1 MIRRFCCRRGVLAIE
16 MVLTRPL
23 SSALELLRR
32 FHNDQQGS
40 FVIMSAGLMALMI
53 GCAGLAVDLGTI
65 YADRRKTQSTA
76 DLAAIMAAAN
86 LSNAV
91 NAATATVTQ
100 NKYPASAVVKVEAGT
115 YTANGAIA
123 PRARFVTPAVG
134 SANAARVTLNTR
146 SPLFF
151 ARYLTGQRSFTIK
164 ATATASTTAAASFS
178 IGSRLLSVNGG
189 ALNAL
194 LGSLLGTSI
203 SLSVMD
209 YNSLIS
215 AKIDALDFLK
225 ALAVRVNLTAVT
237 YDTLLNANIKVG
249 DIIAA
254 ALSTQQSTNGANP
267 ASTALST
274 ISQAVASSSTK
285 ISAGKLI
292 DLGPFANLT
301 VGQRPQ
307 VGASVSIFDL
317 INAVA
322 QISNGTHQIATN
334 VDLNLPGL
342 AEVAVYATIG
352 ERPVG
357 SSWVQF
363 GTQGVSLH
371 TAQTRLLVLVQLLG
385 NVNGS
390 ALLKL
395 PIYVEVASATA
406 TLNSISCG
414 RPNINTS
421 QVTLGVTPGIV
432 DAWIGDVGVAEL
444 NNFTRKPNPPPV
456 KLLDLGGL
464 LTVKALAHVGIGNTT
479 PTSVNFSYS
488 EIQAGVKKTVTTNN
502 FLSSLVGSLL
512 GDLDLKIYLL
522 NIPLTLLDTVLSG
535 VLGLV
540 KGLLIGLTAPL
551 DQVLSNLLST
561 LGIGIGQVDVSVL
574 GIRCDGAVLVS

>member
-1 MIRRFCCRRGVLAIE
+1 MTGFVKLTRRFAADDRGNFAMI
-16 MVLTRPL
+16 
-23 SSALELLRR
+23 
-32 FHNDQQGS
+32 
-40 FVIMSAGLMALMI
+40 SAGLMTLVI
-53 GCAGLAVDLGTI
+53 GCTGLAVDLGTI
-65 YADRRKTQSTA
+65 FADRRKTQSTA
-76 DLAAIMAAAN
+76 DLAAIVAAAN
-86 LSNAV
+86 LSNAT

-100 NKYPASAVVKVEAGT
+100 NKYPASAVVKVETGT
-115 YTANGAIA
+115 YTANSAIA
-123 PRARFVTPAVG
+123 PQARFVTPAVG
-134 SANAARVTLNTR
+134 IPNAARVTLNTQT
-146 SPLFF
+146 PLYF
-151 ARYLTGQRSFTIK
+151 ARYLTGQSSFTIK
-164 ATATASTTAAASFS
+164 ATAVASTTAAASFS

-194 LGSLLGTSI
+194 LSSLLGTSI

-215 AKIDALDFLK
+215 AKIDALDFLQ
-225 ALAVRVNLTAVT
+225 ALATRVNLTAVT
-237 YDTLLNANIKVG
+237 YDTLLNTNIKVG

-254 ALSTQQSTNGANP
+254 ALSTQQSTNGAST
-267 ASTALST
+267 ATTALST

-285 ISAGKLI
+285 LAPGKLI

-301 VGQRPQ
+301 VGQKPQ
-307 VGASVSIFDL
+307 IGASVSIFDL

-334 VDLNLPGL
+334 IDLNLPGL
-342 AEVAVYATIG
+342 AQIAVYATIG

-414 RPNINTS
+414 RPDINTS

-444 NNFTRKPNPPPV
+444 NDFTRKPNPPPV
-456 KLLDLGGL
+456 KLLDLAGL
-464 LTVKALAHVGIGNTT
+464 LSVRALAHVGIGNTT
-479 PTSVNFSYS
+479 PTSVNFSYAD
-488 EIQAGVKKTVTTNN
+488 IQAGTKKTVTTSN
-502 FLSSLVGSLL
+502 FLSSLVGNLL
-512 GDLDLKIYLL
+512 GDLDLNIYLL
-522 NIPLTLLDTVLSG
+522 NIPLTLVDTILAG

-540 KGLLIGLTAPL
+540 KGLLLAVTAPL
-551 DQVLSNLLST
+551 DQVLSNVLST
-561 LGIGIGQVDVSVL
+561 LGIGIGQVDTSVL